1 MTYVLSHH
9 RCEMADDDQ
18 PQLDLIKCAVS
29 MTAFFISK
37 LRMDSM
43 RWLKAIET
51 TSMTFFVIRFLP
63 KTVIFHL

>member
-1 MTYVLSHH
+1 MTYVLFHH

-18 PQLDLIKCAVS
+18 PHLDLIKCAVS

-37 LRMDSM
+37 LRLASLW
-43 RWLKAIET
+43 RLNAFET

-63 KTVIFHL
+63 KTVIFRL